1 LKKETIMDKLRKV
14 GLSALAG
21 SLATFSA
28 IADVSLT
35 GSGEF
40 TYTNGGGTTD
50 DTGNPFGLS
59 HTISVTG
66 TGEMDNGWSYSVFT
80 GFAGQDLA
88 TDSNSLS
95 ITMGD
100 LGTFSFDQG
109 VGKVGITTLKNEVPT
124 AYEEAG
130 HQVSGSGN
138 SLDGA
143 GNTSAL
149 GYASPSYGGL
159 TLGIEWHPSV
169 SGTSAQAGG
178 VSGAGETS
186 SNVNYTVTYKP
197 SMIEGLT
204 LAYGSSKT
212 DNMSSAAANDDEEMT
227 IAINYV
233 NGALSLGYQKSEA
246 QTGAAGANGNNVEEF
261 GIAFAVNENLSVSY
275 NQADNEDDATGTG
288 SNLTE
293 DSTGINVAYTMGSAS
308 FRLAANEADNVN
320 GQTGHTDESLE
331 LSVKLSF

>member
-1 LKKETIMDKLRKV
+1 MDKLRKV

-21 SLATFSA
+21 SLAMFSA
-28 IADVSLT
+28 SADITVG

-40 TYTNGGGTTD
+40 TYANSGGTTD

-59 HTISVTG
+59 HVISFTG
-66 TGEMDNGWSYSVFT
+66 TGEMDNGWSYSVFSAT
-80 GFAGQDLA
+80 VGQDLA

-109 VGKVGITTLKNEVPT
+109 VGIAGITTLKNEVPT

-130 HQVSGSGN
+130 HGVSGSGN

-149 GYASPSYGGL
+149 GYASPSFGGL
-159 TLGIEWHPSV
+159 SLSLQYHPSV
-169 SGTSAQAGG
+169 SSASAQAGG
-178 VSGAGETS
+178 VSGAGENS
-186 SNVNYTVTYKP
+186 SNVNYAITYAP
-197 SMIEGLT
+197 TLIDGLT

-212 DNMSSAAANDDEEMT
+212 EDMSTAAANDDEEMT
-227 IAINYV
+227 LAVNYV
-233 NGALSLGYQKSEA
+233 NGGLSVGYQMTEA
-246 QTGAAGANGNNVEEF
+246 QTGGAGENGNNVEEF
-261 GIAFAVNENLSVSY
+261 GIAFAVNENLSVSF
-275 NQADNEDDATGTG
+275 NQADNEDDAPSST
-288 SNLTE
+288 NVTE
-293 DSTGINVAYTMGSAS
+293 DSTNINAAYTMGSAS
-308 FRLAANEADNVN
+308 FRIAVSEADNVN
-320 GQTGHTDESLE
+320 GVTGITDENME

>member
-1 LKKETIMDKLRKV
+1 MDKLKKV

-21 SLATFSA
+21 SLAMFSA
-28 IADVSLT
+28 NADVALT

-40 TYTNGGGTTD
+40 TYTNSGGTSD
-50 DTGNPFGLS
+50 ETGNPFGLS

-66 TGEMDNGWSYSVFT
+66 SGEMDNGWSYSVFT

-88 TDSNSLS
+88 TDSNSLK

-109 VGKVGITTLKNEVPT
+109 VGIAGITTLKNEVPT

-130 HQVSGSGN
+130 HGVSTSGN

-143 GNTSAL
+143 GNASAL
-149 GYASPSYGGL
+149 GYASPSFGGL
-159 TLGIEWHPSV
+159 SLSLEWHPSV
-169 SGTSAQAGG
+169 ASTSQQAG
-178 VSGAGETS
+178 ATTTLENS
-186 SNVNYTVTYKP
+186 SNVNYAVTYAP

-212 DNMSSAAANDDEEMT
+212 EVMSAAAANDDEEMT
-227 IAINYV
+227 MAVNYV
-233 NGALSLGYQKSEA
+233 NGSLSLGYQVSEV
-246 QTGAAGANGNNVEEF
+246 QGGAAGANGNNVEEY

-275 NQADNEDDATGTG
+275 NQADNEDDAPSST
-288 SNLTE
+288 NVTE
-293 DSTGINVAYTMGSAS
+293 DSSGISAAYTMGSAS
-308 FRLAANEADNVN
+308 FRLAVNEADNVN
-320 GQTGHTDESLE
+320 GVTGQTDENME
-331 LSVKLSF
+331 LSLKLSF

>member
-1 LKKETIMDKLRKV
+1 MDKLRKV

-21 SLATFSA
+21 SLAMFSA
-28 IADVSLT
+28 SADITVG

-40 TYTNGGGTTD
+40 TYTNAGGTTD

-59 HTISVTG
+59 HVISFTG
-66 TGEMDNGWSYSVFT
+66 TGEMDNGWSYSVFSAT
-80 GFAGQDLA
+80 VGQDLA

-109 VGKVGITTLKNEVPT
+109 VGIAGITTLKNEVPT

-130 HQVSGSGN
+130 HGVSGSGN

-149 GYASPSYGGL
+149 GYASPSYGGVSL
-159 TLGIEWHPSV
+159 SLEYHPSV
-169 SGTSAQAGG
+169 SSTSAQAGG

-186 SNVNYTVTYKP
+186 SNVNYAVTFAP

-212 DNMSSAAANDDEEMT
+212 DNMSTASANDDEEMT
-227 IAINYV
+227 MAVNYV
-233 NGALSLGYQKSEA
+233 NGGLSVGYQVSEV
-246 QTGAAGANGNNVEEF
+246 QPGTAGQNGNNVEEF

-275 NQADNEDDATGTG
+275 NSADNEDDATAGT
-288 SNLTE
+288 SNVTE
-293 DSTGINVAYTMGSAS
+293 DSTNINAAYTMGSAS
-308 FRLAANEADNVN
+308 FRIAVSEADNVN
-320 GQTGHTDESLE
+320 GVSGITDENME
-331 LSVKLSF
+331 LSLKLSF

>member
-1 LKKETIMDKLRKV
+1 MDKLRKV

-21 SLATFSA
+21 SMAMFSA
-28 IADVSLT
+28 SADVSLT

-40 TYTNGGGTTD
+40 TYTNAGGTSD
-50 DTGNPFGLS
+50 NTGNPFGLS

-88 TDSNSLS
+88 TDSNSLK

-100 LGTFSFDQG
+100 MGTFSFDQG
-109 VGKVGITTLKNEVPT
+109 VGIAGINTLKIEVPT

-130 HQVSGSGN
+130 HGVSGSGN
-138 SLDGA
+138 SLNGA
-143 GNTSAL
+143 GNTSVL

-159 TLGIEWHPSV
+159 SLSIAYHPSV
-169 SGTSAQAGG
+169 SSTSSQAGG
-178 VSGAGETS
+178 TSGAGETS
-186 SNVNYTVTYKP
+186 SNVNYAITYAP

-212 DNMSSAAANDDEEMT
+212 EVMSSATANDDTEMT
-227 IAINYV
+227 MAINYV
-233 NGALSLGYQKSEA
+233 NGALSVGYQVSEV
-246 QTGAAGANGNNVEEF
+246 QSGAAGANGNNVEEF

-275 NQADNEDDATGTG
+275 NQADNEDDAPSGT
-288 SNLTE
+288 NVTE
-293 DSTGINVAYTMGSAS
+293 DSTGISAAYTMGSAS

-320 GQTGHTDESLE
+320 GVSGEKDESLE

>member
-1 LKKETIMDKLRKV
+1 MDKLRKV

-21 SLATFSA
+21 SLAMFSA
-28 IADVSLT
+28 SADITVG

-40 TYTNGGGTTD
+40 TYTNAGGTTD
-50 DTGNPFGLS
+50 DTGNPFGLT
-59 HTISVTG
+59 HVISFTG
-66 TGEMDNGWSYSVFT
+66 TGEMDNGWSYSVFSAT
-80 GFAGQDLA
+80 VGQDLA

-109 VGKVGITTLKNEVPT
+109 VGIAGITTLKNEVPT

-130 HQVSGSGN
+130 HGVSGSGN

-149 GYASPSYGGL
+149 GYASPSYGGVSL
-159 TLGIEWHPSV
+159 SLEYHPSV
-169 SGTSAQAGG
+169 SSTSAQAGG

-186 SNVNYTVTYKP
+186 SNVNYAVTFAP

-212 DNMSSAAANDDEEMT
+212 DNMSTASANDDEEMT
-227 IAINYV
+227 MAVNYV
-233 NGALSLGYQKSEA
+233 NGGLSVGYQVSEV
-246 QTGAAGANGNNVEEF
+246 QPGTAGQNGNNVEEF

-275 NQADNEDDATGTG
+275 NSADNEDDATAGT
-288 SNLTE
+288 SNVTE
-293 DSTGINVAYTMGSAS
+293 DSTNINAAYTMGSAS
-308 FRLAANEADNVN
+308 FRIAVSEADNVN
-320 GQTGHTDESLE
+320 GVSGITDENME
-331 LSVKLSF
+331 LSLKLSF

>member
-1 LKKETIMDKLRKV
+1 MDKLKKV

-21 SLATFSA
+21 SLAMFSA
-28 IADVSLT
+28 SADITVG

-40 TYTNGGGTTD
+40 TYANSGGTTD

-59 HTISVTG
+59 HVISFTG
-66 TGEMDNGWSYSVFT
+66 TGEMDNGWSYSVFSAT
-80 GFAGQDLA
+80 VGQDLA

-109 VGKVGITTLKNEVPT
+109 VGIAGITTLKNEVPT

-130 HQVSGSGN
+130 HGVSTSGN

-143 GNTSAL
+143 GNTGAI

-159 TLGIEWHPSV
+159 ALSLEYHPSV
-169 SGTSAQAGG
+169 SSSSSQAGG

-186 SNVNYTVTYKP
+186 SNVNYALTFAP

-204 LAYGSSKT
+204 LAYGSSTT
-212 DNMSSAAANDDEEMT
+212 DVMSSSTANDDEEMT
-227 IAINYV
+227 MAVNYV
-233 NGALSLGYQKSEA
+233 NGGLSLGYQVSEV
-246 QTGAAGANGNNVEEF
+246 QSGTAGANGNNVEEF
-261 GIAFAVNENLSVSY
+261 GIAFAINENLSVSY
-275 NQADNEDDATGTG
+275 NQADNEDDATAGTA
-288 SNLTE
+288 NVTE
-293 DSTGINVAYTMGSAS
+293 DSSGISAAYTMGSAS
-308 FRLAANEADNVN
+308 FRIAINEASNVN
-320 GQTGHTDESLE
+320 GVSGSDDENME
-331 LSVKLSF
+331 LSLKLSF

>member
-1 LKKETIMDKLRKV
+1 MDKLRKV

-21 SLATFSA
+21 SMAMFSA
-28 IADVSLT
+28 SADVSLT

-40 TYTNGGGTTD
+40 TYTNAGGTTD
-50 DTGNPFGLS
+50 NTGNPFGLS

-100 LGTFSFDQG
+100 MGTFSFDQG
-109 VGKVGITTLKNEVPT
+109 VGIAGITTLKNEVPT

-130 HQVSGSGN
+130 HGVSGSSN

-159 TLGIEWHPSV
+159 SLSLEYHPSV
-169 SGTSAQAGG
+169 SGTSTQAGG

-186 SNVNYTVTYKP
+186 SNVNYAITYVP

-204 LAYGSSKT
+204 LAYGASKT
-212 DNMSSAAANDDEEMT
+212 EVMSSATANDDEEMT
-227 IAINYV
+227 MAVNYV
-233 NGALSLGYQKSEA
+233 NGSLSVGYQRSEA
-246 QTGAAGANGNNVEEF
+246 QSGSAGANGNNVEEF

-275 NQADNEDDATGTG
+275 NQMDNEDDAPSGT
-288 SNLTE
+288 NRTE
-293 DSTGINVAYTMGSAS
+293 ESTGISAAYTMGSAS
-308 FRLAANEADNVN
+308 MRLALNEADNVN
-320 GQTGHTDESLE
+320 GTTSTDENLE

>member
-1 LKKETIMDKLRKV
+1 MDKLRKV

-21 SLATFSA
+21 SMAMFSA
-28 IADVSLT
+28 SADVSLT

-40 TYTNGGGTTD
+40 TYTNAGGTTD
-50 DTGNPFGLS
+50 NTGNPFGLS
-59 HTISVTG
+59 HTISITG

-100 LGTFSFDQG
+100 MGTFSFDQG
-109 VGKVGITTLKNEVPT
+109 VGIAGITTLKNEVPT

-130 HQVSGSGN
+130 HGVSGSSN

-159 TLGIEWHPSV
+159 SLSLEYHPSV
-169 SGTSAQAGG
+169 SGTSKQAGG

-186 SNVNYTVTYKP
+186 SNVNYAITYVP

-204 LAYGSSKT
+204 LAYGASKT
-212 DNMSSAAANDDEEMT
+212 EVMSAATANDDEEMT
-227 IAINYV
+227 MAVNYV
-233 NGALSLGYQKSEA
+233 NGSLSVGYQISEV
-246 QTGAAGANGNNVEEF
+246 QSGAAGANGNNVEEF

-275 NQADNEDDATGTG
+275 NQADNEDDAPSGT
-288 SNLTE
+288 NRTE
-293 DSTGINVAYTMGSAS
+293 DSTGISAAYTMGSAS
-308 FRLAANEADNVN
+308 IRLAMNEADNVN
-320 GQTGHTDESLE
+320 GTTATDENLE

>member
-1 LKKETIMDKLRKV
+1 MDKLKKV

-21 SLATFSA
+21 SLAMFSA
-28 IADVSLT
+28 NADVALT

-40 TYTNGGGTTD
+40 TYVNNGGTND
-50 DTGNPFGLS
+50 ETGNPFGLS

-66 TGEMDNGWSYSVFT
+66 SGEMDNGWSYSVFT

-109 VGKVGITTLKNEVPT
+109 VGIAGITTLKNEVPT

-130 HQVSGSGN
+130 HGVSTSGN

-143 GNTSAL
+143 GNASAL
-149 GYASPSYGGL
+149 GYASPSFGGL
-159 TLGIEWHPSV
+159 SLSIEWHPSV
-169 SGTSAQAGG
+169 ASTSQQAGG
-178 VSGAGETS
+178 STTLENS
-186 SNVNYTVTYKP
+186 SNVNYALTYAP
-197 SMIEGLT
+197 SMVEGLT

-212 DNMSSAAANDDEEMT
+212 EVMSSASANDDEEMT
-227 IAINYV
+227 MAVNYV
-233 NGALSLGYQKSEA
+233 NGSLSLGYQITEA
-246 QTGAAGANGNNVEEF
+246 QTGAAGANGNNVEEY

-275 NQADNEDDATGTG
+275 NQMDNEDDATAGTA
-288 SNLTE
+288 SVTE
-293 DSTGINVAYTMGSAS
+293 DSSGISAAYTMGSAS
-308 FRLAANEADNVN
+308 FRLAVNEADNVN
-320 GQTGHTDESLE
+320 GVTGQTDENME
-331 LSVKLSF
+331 LSLKLSF

>member
-1 LKKETIMDKLRKV
+1 MDKLKKV

-21 SLATFSA
+21 SLAMFSA
-28 IADVSLT
+28 SADITVG

-40 TYTNGGGTTD
+40 TYANSGGTTD

-59 HTISVTG
+59 HVISFTG
-66 TGEMDNGWSYSVFT
+66 TGEMDNGWSYSVFSAT
-80 GFAGQDLA
+80 VGQDLA

-109 VGKVGITTLKNEVPT
+109 VGIAGITTLKNEVPT

-130 HQVSGSGN
+130 HGVSGSGN

-149 GYASPSYGGL
+149 GYASPSFGGL
-159 TLGIEWHPSV
+159 SLSLQYHPSV
-169 SGTSAQAGG
+169 SSTSAQAGG
-178 VSGAGETS
+178 VSGAGENS
-186 SNVNYTVTYKP
+186 SNVNYAITYAP
-197 SMIEGLT
+197 TLIDGLT

-212 DNMSSAAANDDEEMT
+212 EDMSTAAANDDEEMT
-227 IAINYV
+227 LAVNYV
-233 NGALSLGYQKSEA
+233 NGGLSVGYQMTEA
-246 QTGAAGANGNNVEEF
+246 QTGGAGENGNNVEEF
-261 GIAFAVNENLSVSY
+261 GIAFAVNENLSVSF
-275 NQADNEDDATGTG
+275 NQADNEDDAPSST
-288 SNLTE
+288 NVTE
-293 DSTGINVAYTMGSAS
+293 DSTNINAAYTMGSAS
-308 FRLAANEADNVN
+308 FRIAVSEADNVN
-320 GQTGHTDESLE
+320 GVTGITDENME

>member
-1 LKKETIMDKLRKV
+1 MDKLRKV

-21 SLATFSA
+21 SLAMFSA
-28 IADVSLT
+28 NADVALT

-40 TYTNGGGTTD
+40 TYTNSGGTTD

-66 TGEMDNGWSYSVFT
+66 SGEMDNGWSYSVFT
-80 GFAGQDLA
+80 GTAGQDLA
-88 TDSNSLS
+88 TDSNSLT

-100 LGTFSFDQG
+100 MGTFSFDQG
-109 VGKVGITTLKNEVPT
+109 VGIAGITTLKNEVPT

-130 HQVSGSGN
+130 HGVSGSGN

-143 GNTSAL
+143 GNSSAL

-159 TLGIEWHPSV
+159 ALSLEWHPSV
-169 SGTSAQAGG
+169 SGAAAQAGG

-186 SNVNYTVTYKP
+186 SNVNYAVTFAP
-197 SMIEGLT
+197 SMIDGLT
-204 LAYGSSKT
+204 LAYGASKT
-212 DNMSSAAANDDEEMT
+212 EIMSAAGANDDEEMT
-227 IAINYV
+227 MAINYV
-233 NGALSLGYQKSEA
+233 NGALSLGYQITEA
-246 QTGAAGANGNNVEEF
+246 QTGAAGANGNNVEEY

-275 NQADNEDDATGTG
+275 NQADNEDDATAGTA
-288 SNLTE
+288 NMTE
-293 DSTGINVAYTMGSAS
+293 DSSGVSVAYTMGSAS

-320 GQTGHTDESLE
+320 GVSGDTDENME
-331 LSVKLSF
+331 LSLKLSF

>member
-1 LKKETIMDKLRKV
+1 MDKLRKV

-21 SLATFSA
+21 SLAMFSA
-28 IADVSLT
+28 NADITVG
-35 GSGEF
+35 GSAEF
-40 TYTNGGGTTD
+40 TYANSGGTTD

-59 HTISVTG
+59 HVISFTG
-66 TGEMDNGWSYSVFT
+66 TGEMDNGWSYSVFSAT
-80 GFAGQDLA
+80 VGQDFA

-109 VGKVGITTLKNEVPT
+109 VGIAGITTLKNEVPT

-130 HQVSGSGN
+130 HGVSGSGN

-149 GYASPSYGGL
+149 GYASPSFGGVSL
-159 TLGIEWHPSV
+159 SIEYHPSV
-169 SGTSAQAGG
+169 SSASAQAGG
-178 VSGAGETS
+178 VSGAGENS
-186 SNVNYTVTYKP
+186 SNVNYAITMAP

-212 DNMSSAAANDDEEMT
+212 DDMSTASADDDTEMT
-227 IAINYV
+227 MAVNYV
-233 NGALSLGYQKSEA
+233 NGGLSVGYQVSEV
-246 QTGAAGANGNNVEEF
+246 QTGGDGENGNNVEEF

-275 NQADNEDDATGTG
+275 NQADNEDDAPSST
-288 SNLTE
+288 NITE
-293 DSTGINVAYTMGSAS
+293 DSSGISAAYTMGSAS
-308 FRLAANEADNVN
+308 FRLAVNEADNVN
-320 GQTGHTDESLE
+320 GVSGITDENME
-331 LSVKLSF
+331 LSLKLSF

>member
-1 LKKETIMDKLRKV
+1 MDKLRKV

-21 SLATFSA
+21 SLAMFSA
-28 IADVSLT
+28 SADITVG

-40 TYTNGGGTTD
+40 TYTNAGGTTD
-50 DTGNPFGLS
+50 DTGNPFGLT
-59 HTISVTG
+59 HVISFTG
-66 TGEMDNGWSYSVFT
+66 TGEMDNGWSYSVFSAT
-80 GFAGQDLA
+80 VGQDLA

-109 VGKVGITTLKNEVPT
+109 VGIAGITTLKNEVPT

-130 HQVSGSGN
+130 HGVSGSGN

-149 GYASPSYGGL
+149 GYASPSYGGVSL
-159 TLGIEWHPSV
+159 SLEYHPSV
-169 SGTSAQAGG
+169 SSTSAQAGG

-186 SNVNYTVTYKP
+186 SNVNYAVTFAP

-212 DNMSSAAANDDEEMT
+212 DNMSTASANDDEEMT
-227 IAINYV
+227 MAVNYV
-233 NGALSLGYQKSEA
+233 NGGLSVGYQVSEV
-246 QTGAAGANGNNVEEF
+246 QPGTAGQNGNNVEEF

-275 NQADNEDDATGTG
+275 NSADNEDDATAGT
-288 SNLTE
+288 SNVTE
-293 DSTGINVAYTMGSAS
+293 DSTNINAAYTMGSAS
-308 FRLAANEADNVN
+308 FRIAISEADNVN
-320 GQTGHTDESLE
+320 GVSGITDENME
-331 LSVKLSF
+331 LSLKLSF

>member
-1 LKKETIMDKLRKV
+1 MDKLKKV

-21 SLATFSA
+21 SLAMFSA
-28 IADVSLT
+28 SADITVG

-40 TYTNGGGTTD
+40 TYANSGGTTD

-59 HTISVTG
+59 HVISFTG
-66 TGEMDNGWSYSVFT
+66 TGEMDNGWSYSVFSAT
-80 GFAGQDLA
+80 VGQDLA

-109 VGKVGITTLKNEVPT
+109 VGIAGITTLKNEVPT

-130 HQVSGSGN
+130 HGVSGSGN

-149 GYASPSYGGL
+149 GYASPSYGGVSL
-159 TLGIEWHPSV
+159 SLEYHPSV
-169 SGTSAQAGG
+169 SSSSAQAGG
-178 VSGAGETS
+178 VSGAGENS
-186 SNVNYTVTYKP
+186 SNVNYAITYAP
-197 SMIEGLT
+197 TLIDGLT

-212 DNMSSAAANDDEEMT
+212 EDMSTAAANDDEEMT
-227 IAINYV
+227 LAVNYV
-233 NGALSLGYQKSEA
+233 NGGLSVGYQMSEV
-246 QTGAAGANGNNVEEF
+246 QTGGAGENGNNVEEF
-261 GIAFAVNENLSVSY
+261 GIAFAVNENLSVSF
-275 NQADNEDDATGTG
+275 NQADNEDDAPSST
-288 SNLTE
+288 NVTE
-293 DSTGINVAYTMGSAS
+293 DSTNINAAYTMGSAS
-308 FRLAANEADNVN
+308 FRIAVSEADNVN
-320 GQTGHTDESLE
+320 GVTGITDENME

>member
-1 LKKETIMDKLRKV
+1 MDKLRKV

-21 SLATFSA
+21 SLAMFSA
-28 IADVSLT
+28 SADITVG

-40 TYTNGGGTTD
+40 TYANSGGTTD
-50 DTGNPFGLS
+50 DTGNAYGLS
-59 HTISVTG
+59 HVISFTG

-80 GFAGQDLA
+80 GTAGQDLA

-109 VGKVGITTLKNEVPT
+109 VGIAGITTLKNEVPT

-130 HQVSGSGN
+130 HGVSGSGN

-149 GYASPSYGGL
+149 GYASPSWGGL
-159 TLGIEWHPSV
+159 ALSLEYHPSV
-169 SGTSAQAGG
+169 SSASSQAGG

-186 SNVNYTVTYKP
+186 SNVNYALTFAP

-204 LAYGSSKT
+204 LAYGSSTT
-212 DNMSSAAANDDEEMT
+212 DVMSSSTANDDEEMT
-227 IAINYV
+227 MAVNYV
-233 NGALSLGYQKSEA
+233 NGGLSLGYQVSEV
-246 QTGAAGANGNNVEEF
+246 QSGTAGANGNNVEEF
-261 GIAFAVNENLSVSY
+261 GIAFAINENLSVSY
-275 NQADNEDDATGTG
+275 NQADNEDDAPSST
-288 SNLTE
+288 NITE
-293 DSTGINVAYTMGSAS
+293 DSSGISAAYTMGSAS
-308 FRLAANEADNVN
+308 FRLAVNEADNVN
-320 GQTGHTDESLE
+320 GVSGITDENME
-331 LSVKLSF
+331 LSLKLSF

>member
-1 LKKETIMDKLRKV
+1 MDKLRKV

-21 SLATFSA
+21 SLAMFSA
-28 IADVSLT
+28 SADVSLT

-40 TYTNGGGTTD
+40 TYTNSGGTTD

-109 VGKVGITTLKNEVPT
+109 VGIAGITTLKNEVPT

-130 HQVSGSGN
+130 HGVSGSGN

-149 GYASPSYGGL
+149 GYASPSYGGVSL
-159 TLGIEWHPSV
+159 SIEYHPSV
-169 SGTSAQAGG
+169 SATSAQAGG
-178 VSGAGETS
+178 VS
-186 SNVNYTVTYKP
+186 
-197 SMIEGLT
+197 
-204 LAYGSSKT
+204 
-212 DNMSSAAANDDEEMT
+212 
-227 IAINYV
+227 
-233 NGALSLGYQKSEA
+233 
-246 QTGAAGANGNNVEEF
+246 
-261 GIAFAVNENLSVSY
+261 
-275 NQADNEDDATGTG
+275 
-288 SNLTE
+288 
-293 DSTGINVAYTMGSAS
+293 
-308 FRLAANEADNVN
+308 
-320 GQTGHTDESLE
+320 
-331 LSVKLSF
+331 